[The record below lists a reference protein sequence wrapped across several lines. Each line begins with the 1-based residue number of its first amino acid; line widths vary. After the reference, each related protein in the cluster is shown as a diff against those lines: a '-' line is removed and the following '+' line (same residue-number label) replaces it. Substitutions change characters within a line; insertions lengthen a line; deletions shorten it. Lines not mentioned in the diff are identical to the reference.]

1 MIISYPIQSMSTDV
15 GDAARDAKY
24 VDTWFP
30 DPAYGS
36 GAYPLSAHLRWHG
49 GVHLRYGAEPI
60 RAIADGSV
68 VFVRPAT
75 KKNANPHDPLNYGSG
90 QDWTDNGC
98 VVIKHTAETGKD
110 TEFTFWSVSM
120 HLKEIKV
127 HNGMQIARKEILGSG
142 GEIGGVPAIHFE
154 IFTDLAGINALIK
167 RQDQPYKIFRDA
179 DKSGDPDLWGDMHF
193 VLPVGTPIF
202 DRTPEQ
208 AREDHAAWAQR
219 KKKHEQA
226 EHKRIQA
233 VLAQAHRA
241 HKHADPAATTAQPF
255 GESEPSL
262 TPSPIEKTE
271 RVLNVSIAFV
281 NGGYCASSFADDGT
295 SIGSVHSPEPKY
307 EYEMSALSKQIAPNS
322 ESAAYEL
329 LRFGRVVGPDTLD
342 PLDIGNYKYIVWGS
356 GKNGYVN
363 LNSADVVK
371 LSDAD
376 FPAFLGWKRVA
387 QGAKGTN
394 STEDGRCDAKAIL
407 DLIRAGSTTD
417 ITDDQARTK
426 LGDPLVRTKLRRLVC
441 EFPTEWESGPFD
453 ERYGFLLKDGT
464 WGDKTA
470 RPAMT
475 QEQYAQFKEH
485 ATALQWWDAA
495 GLGLPSTLWHFHPI
509 ELITWLR
516 KCGWIDKSTLA
527 RIYASTPDDVRE
539 RYRTPLNQIMQKFVF
554 TTPLRQAHFLGQG
567 AVESGSLLTMQEA
580 SMLNGAR
587 NPKSE
592 VPESQLGHWYGREAG
607 EFDSYFSTDKV
618 NSLGHTF
625 AHSYSWMLGNVGDVD
640 AQKFRGRG
648 FKQLTGRANYAD
660 YYVYRG
666 WLKRSDF
673 DANWWSDSA
682 YKNHHP
688 AQMTKRAAPI
698 DDPDRIIANPYNCI
712 DSGGFFVTFV
722 KPVIKEIIDKESPK
736 IPVTNAETEALRS
749 NSFLVTQAINGKNAL
764 AHAERFAATV
774 DALKVLN

>member
-1 MIISYPIQSMSTDV
+1 MNADV

-24 VDTWFP
+24 ADTWFP

-49 GVHLRYGAEPI
+49 GVHLSYGAEPI
-60 RAIADGSV
+60 RAIADGTV
-68 VFVRPAT
+68 VFVRAAT
-75 KKNANPHDPLNYGSG
+75 KKNTDPHDPLNYGG
-90 QDWTDNGC
+90 GHAWTDNGC
-98 VVIKHTAETGKD
+98 VVIKHVAETGKD
-110 TEFTFWSVSM
+110 TKVIFWSVSM
-120 HLKEIKV
+120 HLKEVKV
-127 HNGMQIARKEILGSG
+127 HNGMQLSRKEILGAG
-142 GEIGGVPAIHFE
+142 GEISGVPAIHFE
-154 IFTDLAGINALIK
+154 IFTDLTGINALIK
-167 RQDQPYKIFRDA
+167 RQDQPYKIFRAA
-179 DKSGDPDLWGDMHF
+179 DNSGDADLWGDMHF
-193 VLPVGTPIF
+193 VLPTGTTIV

-208 AREDHAAWAQR
+208 AYEAHNAWAQR

-226 EHKRIQA
+226 EHKRIQG

-262 TPSPIEKTE
+262 TPSRIGNTD
-271 RVLNVSIAFV
+271 RTLNVRIAFV
-281 NGGYCASSFADDGT
+281 KGGYCASSFGDDG
-295 SIGSVHSPEPKY
+295 SVIDNVNSPDPHY
-307 EYEMSALSKQIAPNS
+307 EFTMSALSTQIAPNS

-342 PLDIGNYKYIVWGS
+342 PSDIGNYKYIAWDN

-363 LNSADVVK
+363 LNNVAIVK

-376 FPAFLGWKRVA
+376 FPSFLGWQRVA
-387 QGAKGTN
+387 HGAQGNN
-394 STEDGRCDAKAIL
+394 STEDGRCDAKTIL
-407 DLIRAGSTTD
+407 DLIRSGSTTD
-417 ITDDQARTK
+417 VTDDEARSR
-426 LGDPLVRTKLRRLVC
+426 LSDPAIRTKLRRLVC

-453 ERYGFLLKDGT
+453 ERYGFLLQDGT
-464 WGDKTA
+464 WGDSTA

-475 QEQYAQFKEH
+475 QEQYAQFKAH
-485 ATALQWWDAA
+485 ASALQWWDAA
-495 GLGLPSTLWHFHPI
+495 ALGLPSTLWHFHPI
-509 ELITWLR
+509 EFITWMR
-516 KCGWIDKSTLA
+516 KCGWVDKSTLA
-527 RIYASTPDDVRE
+527 RIYPSTAEDLRE

-554 TTPLRQAHFLGQG
+554 TTPLRQAHFFGQG
-567 AVESGSLLTMQEA
+567 AVESGSLTAMQEA
-580 SMLNGAR
+580 SMLNGAK
-587 NPKSE
+587 NPESE
-592 VPESQLGHWYGREAG
+592 VPEAQRGHWYGREPG

-618 NSLGHTF
+618 NSLGFTF

-648 FKQLTGRANYAD
+648 FKQLTGRENYAD

-688 AQMTKRAAPI
+688 SQMTKRPAPI

-712 DSGGFFVTFV
+712 DSGGFFVTYA
-722 KPVIKEIIDKESPK
+722 KPVIKETIDHGSPR
-736 IPVTNAETEALRS
+736 IPVTNAETEELRKYS
-749 NSFLVTQAINGKNAL
+749 LLVTQAINGRAAL
-764 AHAERFAATV
+764 GHAERFDATLV
-774 DALKVLN
+774 ALKVLN